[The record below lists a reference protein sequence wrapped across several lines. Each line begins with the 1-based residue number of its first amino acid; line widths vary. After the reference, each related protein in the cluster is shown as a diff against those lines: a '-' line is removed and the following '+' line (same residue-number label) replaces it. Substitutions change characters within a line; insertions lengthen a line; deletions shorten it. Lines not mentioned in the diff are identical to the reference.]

1 MSKSDPSLK
10 LKISRDGA
18 IPSFVL
24 ELQSDGTSTK
34 EEDDSETVESNAD
47 GAIRSHL

>member
-1 MSKSDPSLK
+1 MSKSDPCLQ
-10 LKISRDGA
+10 LKISRDGP

-24 ELQSDGTSTK
+24 ELQHGTSTK
-34 EEDDSETVESNAD
+34 EEDDSETVEYNAD

>member
-24 ELQSDGTSTK
+24 ELQHEMSTK

-47 GAIRSHL
+47 GTIRSHL